1 MTARDVFSDRP
12 TTVSQYVAILRRR
25 KWIIISLPLLTA
37 IVAYLVSTTQS
48 SVYKATAE
56 VSFNR
61 VATTTVDL
69 SNVDPTQFLET
80 QSKLAESPE
89 VARRV
94 AADAGIP
101 GLTGGAFEGRASASP
116 DPSGGDVLDLSAT
129 APNATQATTLA
140 NAYAN
145 QFTDFRT
152 QLWQASNDDGLRK
165 LELLIKAAQANGQ
178 TGSQAYDNLLQQ
190 KFQLQYDNSVISS
203 ITQVLQPAVAAA
215 KIQPRP
221 RRDAVIGALVGL
233 LLGIGLA
240 FLAEALDTRVRDE
253 NEIDESLALPLLG
266 RIPSPPKKLQ
276 RSNTLV
282 MAVEPTGVHA
292 EVFRKLRTSFEFVN
306 ERSARTVLVTS
317 AGPREGKS
325 TTVANL
331 ALALARAGR
340 NVALVDLDLRRPI
353 LHTFF
358 AMRNEPGAT
367 DAVVG
372 RIDLEDA
379 VRGVA
384 LPSADDGF
392 ATGGLAP
399 GSLDVLDEN
408 GAAPAS
414 KRTAT
419 NGHAGTDGVLH
430 FLPSGTIPPAAD
442 EFLERQG
449 VDRMIAE
456 LAKRFDFVLID
467 APPLLAVGDSQTL
480 SAKIDAMLIVTHTG
494 IHRRQ
499 LQELA
504 RQLQNCSAPA
514 LGYVLTGVSHSD
526 SYSYGYGYDPH
537 VYDTRSKSGGQRERV

>member
-12 TTVSQYVAILRRR
+12 ATVPQYVAILRRR
-25 KWIIISLPLLTA
+25 KWIIIALPVLTA
-37 IVAYLVSTTQS
+37 VIAYLVSSTQS
-48 SVYKATAE
+48 AVYQATAE

-61 VATTTVDL
+61 TATTTTVDL
-69 SNVDPTQFLET
+69 SNVDPAQFLET
-80 QSKLAESPE
+80 QSKLAQSPE
-89 VARRV
+89 VARQV
-94 AADAGIP
+94 VADAGIP
-101 GLTGGAFEGRASASP
+101 GLTADGFERRVSASP
-116 DPSGGDVLDLSAT
+116 DPSGGDVLDLSAS
-129 APNATQATTLA
+129 APNAAQATALA
-140 NAYAN
+140 NSYAN
-145 QFTDFRT
+145 HFTDYRT
-152 QLWQASNDDGLRK
+152 QLWQSANDDGLRK
-165 LELLIKAAQANGQ
+165 IDLLIKAAQANGQ
-178 TGSQAYDNLLQQ
+178 TGSQAYESLLTQR
-190 KFQLQYDNSVISS
+190 FQLQLSDSVISS
-203 ITQVLQPAVAAA
+203 ITKVLQNAVGAS

-221 RRDAVIGALVGL
+221 RRDAVVGALVGL

-240 FLAEALDTRVRDE
+240 FLAEALDTRVHDE
-253 NEIDESLALPLLG
+253 KEIDASLGLPLLG

-276 RSNTLV
+276 KSNTLV
-282 MAVEPTGVHA
+282 MAAEPTGVHA

-306 ERSARTVLVTS
+306 ERGAKTVLVSS

-340 NVALVDLDLRRPI
+340 NVALVDLDLRRPM

-358 AMRNEPGAT
+358 GMRNEPGAT
-367 DAVVG
+367 DTVVG

-379 VRGVA
+379 VRSVT

-392 ATGGLAP
+392 DTGALARVA
-399 GSLDVLDEN
+399 LEVLEAN

-414 KRTAT
+414 KRAT
-419 NGHAGTDGVLH
+419 NGHGGADGVLH

-442 EFLERQG
+442 EFLEREG
-449 VDRMIAE
+449 VDRMITE
-456 LAKRFDFVLID
+456 LAKRFDVVLID

-480 SAKIDAMLIVTHTG
+480 SAKIDTMLIVTHTG

-514 LGYVLTGVSHSD
+514 IGYVLTGVSHSD

-537 VYDTRSKSGGQRERV
+537 AYDPRSKSGGQRERV

>member
-1 MTARDVFSDRP
+1 MTAGDVFSDRP
-12 TTVSQYVAILRRR
+12 ATVSQYVAILRRR
-25 KWIIISLPLLTA
+25 KWIIIALPVLTA
-37 IVAYLVSTTQS
+37 VIAYLLSSTQS
-48 SVYKATAE
+48 SIYQATAE

-69 SNVDPTQFLET
+69 SNVDPVQFLET
-80 QSKLAESPE
+80 QSKLAQSPE
-89 VARRV
+89 VARQVV
-94 AADAGIP
+94 AGAGIP
-101 GLTGGAFEGRASASP
+101 GLTADAFAGRVSASP

-129 APNATQATTLA
+129 APNAAQATTLA

-145 QFTDFRT
+145 QFTDYRT

-165 LELLIKAAQANGQ
+165 VDLLLKDARANGQ
-178 TGSQAYDNLLQQ
+178 TASQAYDTLLQQ
-190 KFQLQYDNSVISS
+190 KFNLQYDNSVLG
-203 ITQVLQPAVAAA
+203 TVTHVLQPAVNAAR
-215 KIQPRP
+215 IQPRP

-253 NEIDESLALPLLG
+253 KEIDGSLGLPLLG

-276 RSNTLV
+276 KSNTLV
-282 MAVEPTGVHA
+282 MAAEPTGVHA

-306 ERSARTVLVTS
+306 ERAAKTVLVTS

-340 NVALVDLDLRRPI
+340 NVALVDLDLRRPM

-358 AMRNEPGAT
+358 GMRNDPGAT

-379 VRGVA
+379 VRGVT

-392 ATGGLAP
+392 DTGALARVA
-399 GSLDVLDEN
+399 LEVLEAN

-414 KRTAT
+414 KRPT
-419 NGHAGTDGVLH
+419 NGHAGADGVLH

-442 EFLERQG
+442 EFLEREG
-449 VDRMIAE
+449 VDRMITE

-537 VYDTRSKSGGQRERV
+537 VYDPRSKSASQRERV